1 MKGSVKP
8 SLLIFYDHF
17 FPAYKAGGPIQSLTN
32 LAIALQDAY
41 SIFVIT
47 SSYDLNETRPL
58 ENIQPEVW
66 SEITIPGSA
75 SSIKVWYAA
84 VGKPGTDTIKE
95 NLKRT
100 GATVVYLN
108 GMFSFRY
115 VMIPLFSIKKNI
127 RIVICPR
134 GMLQQ
139 GALAVR
145 SFKKKIY
152 LAVLK
157 MSGLCRHVTWHA
169 TNEEEEQDI
178 KKMFGNN
185 SKVIVAANI
194 PKKPVAAIRNSGKQ
208 QGSLQLVYLS
218 LITEKK
224 NLLLLVN
231 MIAKLQANIT
241 LDIYGPVKDAAY
253 WKKCEQAINASSSKI
268 KYRGDVKPADVQET
282 FANYDAS
289 ILLTKGENFG
299 HALYESLSAGRP
311 IITSNFTPWNGLQ
324 EKKAGWNLDISN
336 EKEMLDTMLGI
347 CNMDNAAFNEYQAG
361 AHNLAKEYYMHGFDI
376 RKYLKLF
383 SE

>member
-1 MKGSVKP
+1 MKGPVKP

-32 LAIALQDAY
+32 LAIALQDVY
-41 SIFVIT
+41 GIFVIT
-47 SSYDLNETRPL
+47 SSYDLNEARPL

-84 VGKPGTDTIKE
+84 AGKPGTDTIKE

-108 GMFSFRY
+108 GMFSYRY
-115 VMIPLFSIKKNI
+115 VLVPLFAIKKNI

-139 GALAVR
+139 GALAVK

-152 LAVLK
+152 LAILK
-157 MSGLCRHVTWHA
+157 MSGLCKRVTWHA
-169 TNEEEEQDI
+169 TNAEEEQDI
-178 KKMFGNN
+178 KKVFG
-185 SKVIVAANI
+185 SDAKVIVAENI

-208 QGSLQLVYLS
+208 QGTLRLVYLS

-231 MIAKLQANIT
+231 IISKLPANIT

-253 WKKCEQAINASSSKI
+253 WRKCEEVINTNSSKI

-324 EKKAGWNLDISN
+324 EKKAGWNVDISN
-336 EKEMLDTMLGI
+336 EKEISETLLHI
-347 CNMDNAAFNEYQAG
+347 CNMNNAPFNEYQTG
-361 AHNLAKEYYMHGFDI
+361 AHNIASDYYLHGFDTG
-376 RKYLKLF
+376 KYLKLF